1 MKNDMDFLKRFKVS
15 EWVIFSVL
23 FSYIMERIVEG
34 DIEGLMV
41 WWYFLLYL
49 GSLPSE
55 WRLFLGYEA
64 I

>member
-1 MKNDMDFLKRFKVS
+1 MKNDTDFLKRFKVS

-23 FSYIMERIVEG
+23 FSYIMERLVEG
-34 DIEGLMV
+34 DTEGLMV

-49 GSLPSE
+49 GGLPSE